1 MIIPIGVI
9 IRRCSI
15 FLILVEVSHNPLN
28 RIDIETFVVYWPF
41 DNFCLLCS
49 TKVVSMECTAQS
61 HRNTASVGPSSL
73 TMPLQR
79 RTFFCVSFFACH
91 FHPSSHLHF
100 RSVSYAR
107 GISAYSNVDGWIE
120 PISIRYF
127 FIEIVSEIVILR
139 DNASKLIRA
148 FWCIPL
154 IEWFIHRIVSQA
166 YASNETPENAGNH
179 NIAIFCAQKRNM
191 GFPSV
196 SFVCVPSNVYVTFF
210 ARAGI

>member
-79 RTFFCVSFFACH
+79 RTFFLFLFLLVIFTRRLIYIFVQSAM
-91 FHPSSHLHF
+91 LGEF
-100 RSVSYAR
+100 RHIPMLMDELNPFPFVTFS
-107 GISAYSNVDGWIE
+107 
-120 PISIRYF
+120 
-127 FIEIVSEIVILR
+127 
-139 DNASKLIRA
+139 SKL
-148 FWCIPL
+148 F
-154 IEWFIHRIVSQA
+154 
-166 YASNETPENAGNH
+166 
-179 NIAIFCAQKRNM
+179 QK
-191 GFPSV
+191 S
-196 SFVCVPSNVYVTFF
+196 
-210 ARAGI
+210 